1 MLRPP
6 TALVLVFV
14 CAGGSPNRLKIYAE
28 WFAEECKIPCSE
40 NLSKSDRFVLFKTGK
55 VIWVNNGMGNPS
67 LSFMLV
73 EILKLLNHAKATD
86 VKIIRLGTSGDVG
99 VEPGT
104 VIVSKNAINAELR
117 TVCAMDCWVGRETY
131 LDEGLRNDL
140 IAMAN
145 EMKIPVDTGYT
156 MCADDFYEGVR
167 FVLTAFFCEYK
178 PDDKFAFLKKL
189 HDKGVRNI
197 EMESTCFSSMTL
209 RAGCK
214 GAVVCVTFLNRMK
227 GDQIKLDHDKF
238 LKFEERPFRIVT
250 ALMKRQLGY

>member
-1 MLRPP
+1 MLSGFGDSF
-6 TALVLVFV
+6 FV
-14 CAGGSPNRLKIYAE
+14 RHA
-28 WFAEECKIPCSE
+28 
-40 NLSKSDRFVLFKTGK
+40 FKAKK
-55 VIWVNNGMGNPS
+55 VGQHP
-67 LSFMLV
+67 FR
-73 EILKLLNHAKATD
+73 
-86 VKIIRLGTSGDVG
+86 IIRLGTSGDVG

-156 MCADDFYEGVR
+156 MCADDFYEERTNENCTPARSAAEAAIVR